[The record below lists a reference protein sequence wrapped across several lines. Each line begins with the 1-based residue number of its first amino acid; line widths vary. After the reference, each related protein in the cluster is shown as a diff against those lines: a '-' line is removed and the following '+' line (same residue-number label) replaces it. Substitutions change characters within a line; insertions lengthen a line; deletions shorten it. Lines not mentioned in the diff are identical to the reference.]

1 MPSRGTGG
9 RSSGFRNVEDD
20 GGHVVPAL
28 GIDFWFSLRGSLH
41 YRRENKKVLKKVCVC
56 VDHLFFSV
64 LTSTFIWPLPLLKSM
79 KKERNREEEEPTLW
93 YWSKERER
101 ERQTIHSWFFPFFF
115 LLLRY
120 FEYFCVSHTHSH
132 INSSKARMAPPGTDE
147 PTWTRWIQLE
157 PWMEGRGGVEPDG
170 GEYIVR
176 RKMGRR
182 RRKSKCLDS
191 LHSLTSVWDVIE
203 SMAPYCF

>member
-1 MPSRGTGG
+1 M
-9 RSSGFRNVEDD
+9 
-20 GGHVVPAL
+20 
-28 GIDFWFSLRGSLH
+28 
-41 YRRENKKVLKKVCVC
+41 CVC
-56 VDHLFFSV
+56 VDHLFFGLDLYIHLTTSV
-64 LTSTFIWPLPLLKSM
+64 TQKYG
-79 KKERNREEEEPTLW
+79 EREEQGRRRTDSLQ
-93 YWSKERER
+93 YWSRERER
-101 ERQTIHSWFFPFFF
+101 ERDRPSIHGFFFSFFF

-170 GEYIVR
+170 GEYVVR